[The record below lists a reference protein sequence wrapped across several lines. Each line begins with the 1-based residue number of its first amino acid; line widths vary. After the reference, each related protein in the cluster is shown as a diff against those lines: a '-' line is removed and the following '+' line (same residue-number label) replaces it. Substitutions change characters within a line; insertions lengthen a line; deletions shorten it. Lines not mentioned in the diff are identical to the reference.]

1 MSQMTRL
8 VAVRLTDEQHTN
20 LERAAQFVGLGV
32 STYMRQ
38 LAIVHGL
45 PTATNQPKREASTHE

>member
-1 MSQMTRL
+1 MSQMTRSIL
-8 VAVRLTDEQHTN
+8 VKLTEEQHEN
-20 LERAAQFVGLGV
+20 LKRAAQFVGLGV